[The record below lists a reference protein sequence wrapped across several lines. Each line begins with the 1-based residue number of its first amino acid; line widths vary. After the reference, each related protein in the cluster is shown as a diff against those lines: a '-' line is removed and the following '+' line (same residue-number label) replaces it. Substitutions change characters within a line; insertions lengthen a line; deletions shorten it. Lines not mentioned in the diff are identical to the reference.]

1 MEGIRTRNDCYK
13 WIETT
18 EMFDR
23 MLQHRPS
30 YVLNPLNRRNLNN
43 VSLRSENNKIQRLVN
58 LDYVK
63 DICPVSVENLNV
75 DYSEIT
81 DLSYFEKVR
90 DRLGISHN
98 REL

>member
-1 MEGIRTRNDCYK
+1 
-13 WIETT
+13 
-18 EMFDR
+18 MFDR

-63 DICPVSVENLNV
+63 DICPVSVENLMWIIQKLRI
-75 DYSEIT
+75 YLI
-81 DLSYFEKVR
+81 LKR
-90 DRLGISHN
+90 
-98 REL
+98 

>member
-1 MEGIRTRNDCYK
+1 
-13 WIETT
+13 
-18 EMFDR
+18 

-81 DLSYFEKVR
+81 DLSYFKKVR